1 MKIPACSVI
10 PHLVTLDKPIQ
21 PAYPH
26 FPCSMD
32 MAASRQTDFACASR
46 WRCALAWPR
55 LTVFLLIAAILSQ
68 GIASP
73 PIARAW
79 LPETFEQGEGPAD
92 SRELPVEEQV
102 AGFSSPSTIRF
113 SSAALHRS
121 NLLPQAA
128 TCQRGPHHCMIGLR
142 CAELA
147 GRNGIGAPLRC

>member
-1 MKIPACSVI
+1 MN
-10 PHLVTLDKPIQ
+10 
-21 PAYPH
+21 
-26 FPCSMD
+26 
-32 MAASRQTDFACASR
+32 MAGSRQADFACAPG
-46 WRCALAWPR
+46 WRRALACPR
-55 LTVFLLIAAILSQ
+55 LTVFLLIAAILAQ
-68 GIASP
+68 GLASP

-92 SRELPVEEQV
+92 SRELPVEEQI

-121 NLLPQAA
+121 NLLPRAA
-128 TCQRGPHHCMIGLR
+128 SYRRGPNYRVIGPR